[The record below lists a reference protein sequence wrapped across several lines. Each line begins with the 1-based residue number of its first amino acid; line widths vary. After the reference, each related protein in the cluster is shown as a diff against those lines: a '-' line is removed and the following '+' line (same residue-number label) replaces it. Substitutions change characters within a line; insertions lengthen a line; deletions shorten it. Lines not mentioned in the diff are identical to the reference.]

1 MRPYR
6 GAWAEEG
13 EGMDNP
19 ENPELKD
26 WRRAYRRLQEAGS
39 DACPPEEALAALAV
53 GEIPEAERAPLA
65 DHVVSCRR
73 CAALYRDLL
82 DLHKE
87 ARRAGADVPVSSATP
102 TLTAPPRRRA
112 AWAVAA
118 AAAVAAVSLGG
129 WNLALLDENRRL
141 AADLAQAGAKNGG
154 ETRPAEPRPADPAV
168 QEALAQLSD
177 LTRRIES
184 QTEQIARLEGEVTGL
199 RAPRINVPVVDL
211 DPGTARGSRSEAG
224 QTVAVPAG
232 ASLVTL
238 ILNPAERPAPGSYG
252 LEILAADGRR
262 VWSGAGLQPTPWDN
276 FSLAVPRALLPDGL
290 YRFRLT
296 DPRGTALETYDVRI
310 ETQEKR

>member
-1 MRPYR
+1 MED
-6 GAWAEEG
+6 A
-13 EGMDNP
+13 D
-19 ENPELKD
+19 LKD
-26 WRRAYRRLQEAGS
+26 WRQAYRRLQEAGS

-53 GEIPEAERAPLA
+53 GEAPEEQRAALA
-65 DHVVSCRR
+65 DHVVACRR

-82 DLHKE
+82 DLHQE
-87 ARRAGADVPVSSATP
+87 AQRAGADVPATSP
-102 TLTAPPRRRA
+102 APATALPRRRA

-118 AAAVAAVSLGG
+118 AAAVAAVSLAG
-129 WNLALLDENRRL
+129 WNLALVDENRRL

-154 ETRPAEPRPADPAV
+154 EIRPAEPRPADPAV

-211 DPGTARGSRSEAG
+211 DPGTARGAGSEAG

-262 VWSGAGLQPTPWDN
+262 IWSGAGLQPTPWDN
-276 FSLAVPRALLPDGL
+276 FSLAIPRALLPDGR